1 MAMEQ
6 GVTRA
11 VAMVEPRAAAHAAKA
26 VTASCRLTVEIKND
40 LDLQQED
47 AIALAALI
55 DGRPQ
60 VGVFLSQAWLSGFF
74 VEPPDGCEPLL
85 VLLRDGETLRG
96 VAPIA
101 VRRTRTHV
109 RAGLLG
115 GGLGSDRVDL
125 LATRGFEAACADTL
139 LTWLEETFGRGGLV
153 FELRDVPAESPLWGA
168 VHRFNAERTRRLA
181 FQPRDIHT
189 LPYLE
194 LADSSARKPDRTFSG
209 GPSLDKHHRWLAKR
223 GRLRIE
229 TLQDPGEVLTAFDS
243 LTGFL
248 HARWRGHADGS
259 ALDRPRAQ
267 RFHRHVMPLLL
278 GERRLR
284 LIRLTSDMRT
294 IAVFYG
300 LATNRWRGYY
310 LAGYDREWAGR
321 IHLGQ
326 ITLAAAVDLAARE
339 GAAEFDFLKGVERVK
354 YLWPVRERSSLD
366 ADAYSEHPASQLSRA
381 RHATREATSALA
393 KSARGVL
400 TTVTRR

>member
-1 MAMEQ
+1 MSRASAMI
-6 GVTRA
+6 
-11 VAMVEPRAAAHAAKA
+11 EPRVESQSAKAAAR
-26 VTASCRLTVEIKND
+26 SGRLAIEIKNSLELGPGD
-40 LDLQQED
+40 
-47 AIALAALI
+47 ALALEALI
-55 DGRPQ
+55 EGCPRM
-60 VGVFLSQAWLSGFF
+60 GVFLSTSWLSGFF
-74 VEPPDGCEPLL
+74 VEPPDGCETLL
-85 VLLRDGETLRG
+85 VLLRDGDALRG
-96 VAPIA
+96 VVPIA
-101 VRRTRTHV
+101 VRRAATHV
-109 RAGLLG
+109 RVRLLG

-125 LATRGFEAACADTL
+125 LAERGFETACADTL
-139 LTWLEETFGRGGLV
+139 MSWLEEAFGRRGFI

-168 VHRFNAERTRRLA
+168 VHRFNDERARRLA

-189 LPYLE
+189 LPYLD
-194 LADSSARKPDRTFSG
+194 LTDLSARKAGGAVSR
-209 GPSLDKHHRWLAKR
+209 GPSLEKHRRWLDKR

-229 TLQDPGEVLTAFDS
+229 TLQDPGEVLAAFDS
-243 LTGFL
+243 LTAFL

-278 GERRLR
+278 GEGRLR

-300 LATNRWRGYY
+300 LALGRWRGYY

-326 ITLAAAVDLAARE
+326 ITLAAAIDVASRE

-366 ADAYSEHPASQLSRA
+366 ADAYSEHPASQFSRA
-381 RHATREATSALA
+381 RHAMREAAGAVT
-393 KSARGVL
+393 KSARDL
-400 TTVTRR
+400 MTMVTER